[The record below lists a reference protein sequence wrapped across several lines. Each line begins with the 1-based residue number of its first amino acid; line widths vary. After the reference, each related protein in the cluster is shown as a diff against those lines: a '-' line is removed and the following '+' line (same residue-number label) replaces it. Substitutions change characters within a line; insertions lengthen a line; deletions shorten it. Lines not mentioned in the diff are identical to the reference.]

1 MLSIRLPASCAVR
14 REPTGKHICKFAFS
28 GGINNSASQIRRNRA
43 DATRACRVLEGP
55 NRMSTAGKQDG
66 ASKVIVSGTA
76 ITMPHKGDVHL
87 KLPLPLPCITILVHG
102 VNDVG
107 EAYEAQEIGLC
118 TGLNAR
124 LDRAHGPGTHGVG
137 DLVPAKYAMPP
148 STPEDRRK
156 EGIKADPDA
165 VYFRR
170 TADRNSWSPVIPF
183 YWGSS
188 ESAGIDPHT
197 GQPYIKKDNWHGQWT
212 DRYGNRLDKNG
223 SKNGGPFVNA
233 TNNLNAMWGDGF
245 NGEVANSTYI
255 AESQSN
261 PLHNLK
267 KACPR
272 LYMVLAAKRLAMLIK
287 IIRNN
292 ESYKNVAINL
302 LCHSQGSMVALAAHA
317 MLAAEG
323 SKYSAD
329 TLIVQDPPYSFEETS
344 AEYFDGMTGK
354 KQQTTQSRIKTLS
367 NIVHYINEKKSSVPP
382 LAELEF
388 PSKMGQGVAGPNWKS
403 GTGARQWVNGEKH
416 TFRERDNRGKVY
428 LYFCPLDETV
438 ALMNVQGIGW
448 QGVPDRIRAPD
459 TLKPPTVNLS
469 AMRGPP
475 PRSDISLAVLSA
487 LGEGFRQRIFT
498 SREVNNQP
506 LLVGAPPGPYEMRSA
521 SGVWPFTEENSTT
534 GNRAAATKQI
544 ERGAIRQIT
553 GEELHPQVRAVLTIG
568 EAGHA
573 GMLAVSPI
581 DAKIAIASGKM
592 AFRTNTCVIPDFR
605 VGARHGASPLTADE
619 IRQFEDRLPGQ
630 KRGIDV
636 SDVENRLK
644 LLNVDGVDQRTGR
657 LWGTYTTETPNEA
670 CARWQ
675 NDETDKNSHHSAIP
689 GNPAHAAGVTAYDLS
704 LGAPLP
710 NTEEDKVFMNYLRA
724 VADWRTDW
732 KGMTLSTKP
741 INKQIL
747 ERYSSEKTPKAID
760 LIEANSTYYTTGELP
775 ADVAVDDIANT
786 RLIARQTVADR
797 ARGKS
802 LD

>member
-1 MLSIRLPASCAVR
+1 
-14 REPTGKHICKFAFS
+14 
-28 GGINNSASQIRRNRA
+28 
-43 DATRACRVLEGP
+43 
-55 NRMSTAGKQDG
+55 MSTAGKHGG
-66 ASKVIVSGTA
+66 ASRVIVSGTA
-76 ITMPHKGDVHL
+76 ITMPHKGDVHV

-107 EAYEAQEIGLC
+107 EAYEAQENGLC
-118 TGLNAR
+118 AGLNAR
-124 LDRAHGPGTHGVG
+124 LDRAHGPGPHGVG

-148 STPEDRRK
+148 PTPEERRK

-170 TADRNSWSPVIPF
+170 TAHRNSWSPVIPF

-188 ESAGIDPHT
+188 ESAGVDPHN

-302 LCHSQGSMVALAAHA
+302 LCHSQGSMVALTAHA

-323 SKYSAD
+323 GKYSAD
-329 TLIVQDPPYSFEETS
+329 TLIVQDPPYSFEETM
-344 AEYFDGMTGK
+344 AERFDGVTGS

-388 PSKMGQGVAGPNWKS
+388 PSKVGQGVAGPNWRA
-403 GTGARQWVNGEKH
+403 GTGAVQWVSGEKH
-416 TFRERDNRGKVY
+416 AFRERDNRGKVY
-428 LYFCPLDETV
+428 LYFCPLDDTV

-448 QGVPDRIRAPD
+448 QGVPDRMRAPD
-459 TLKPPTVNLS
+459 TPKPPTVNLS

-475 PRSDISLAVLSA
+475 PPSDISLAVLSA

-506 LLVGAPPGPYEMRSA
+506 LLVGAPPGPYEMRSTA
-521 SGVWPFTEENSTT
+521 GVWPVTEENSTT

-553 GEELHPQVRAVLTIG
+553 GEELHPRVRAVLTIG

-573 GMLAVSPI
+573 GKLAISPI

-592 AFRTNTCVIPDFR
+592 AFRTNTCVIADFR

-619 IRQFEDRLPGQ
+619 IRQLEDRLPGQ
-630 KRGIDV
+630 KSNIDV
-636 SDVENRLK
+636 NDVENRLK
-644 LLNVDGVDQRTGR
+644 LLNVDGVDKKTGR

-704 LGAPLP
+704 LGAPVPLWEAE
-710 NTEEDKVFMNYLRA
+710 TFYMDYLRK

-732 KGMTLSTKP
+732 EDLVKSKDSASKKLSKYFKT
-741 INKQIL
+741 
-747 ERYSSEKTPKAID
+747 EKTPGAIA
-760 LIEANSTYYTTGELP
+760 LINANNAYYANGGLP
-775 ADVAVDDIANT
+775 LDIAKGDEVILP
-786 RLIARQTVADR
+786 RPILIVSQTVAER
-797 ARGKS
+797 QQGKS